1 MEAGPAPPWQSWPCE
16 TRRFTHQPSLLSLN
30 PANLQ
35 IWGRAFR
42 DFKGAAAP
50 WAFERDNW
58 LQRGD
63 QLTPNKK
70 EPASFAPGGDLP
82 GNVQVP
88 ALLDGPRGEI
98 PRGAGVSVTHPLRGG
113 LWKVGEGH

>member
-50 WAFERDNW
+50 WLSRGIIGFKEEINSPPTRRS
-58 LQRGD
+58 QR
-63 QLTPNKK
+63 
-70 EPASFAPGGDLP
+70 
-82 GNVQVP
+82 
-88 ALLDGPRGEI
+88 ALLLGEI
-98 PRGAGVSVTHPLRGG
+98 YLEMCRCQPSLMGQEGKFPEELVSQ
-113 LWKVGEGH
+113 